1 MAALCWLAGCAT
13 GISEMEWRRS
23 GGAGPGELQ
32 PDRLRC
38 MEEVA
43 DTSRPITPG
52 FTGNTVPATQL
63 IYDKTRRDHMT
74 RCMRDLGWSPAG

>member
-1 MAALCWLAGCAT
+1 
-13 GISEMEWRRS
+13 
-23 GGAGPGELQ
+23 
-32 PDRLRC
+32 